1 MKVLDLCTGKV
12 DERMQVLDERTK
24 RWIAVRTFWIFNP
37 DKFQIPSLSV
47 FLLFSVCDFRI
58 LVREMWTAV

>member
-24 RWIAVRTFWIFNP
+24 NMDCCTDVLDIQSR
-37 DKFQIPSLSV
+37 
-47 FLLFSVCDFRI
+47 
-58 LVREMWTAV
+58 

>member
-24 RWIAVRTFWIFNP
+24 KMDCSTYVLDIQSR
-37 DKFQIPSLSV
+37 
-47 FLLFSVCDFRI
+47 
-58 LVREMWTAV
+58 